1 MKKRFITRKRK
12 RFSWL
17 KGIIILFLF
26 IFSLIIS
33 FHLLSRSN
41 IRISD
46 KYLVQLLLNDDS
58 FFKNVISQTV
68 KEFFSTPAMVF
79 LDNNYFKSNILVNKE
94 NINISNNPI
103 IYIYNS
109 HQTEEYAS
117 STFAE
122 FSVRPSV
129 MFASYA
135 LQDIFND
142 NNYYSIVEENSIKDI
157 LNAYLWKYSYSYEAS
172 RMLMESAKEN
182 NPTLKYYI
190 DVHRDSLDRS
200 RTTIEINGKNYAKTI
215 FLLGLEN
222 ENYQENLTFIE
233 KINNLMDERYPGLSK
248 GIYKKEGPNVN
259 GVYNQDFS
267 SRVILIEVGGYE
279 NTPSEVINS
288 ILAFAECFMEVI
300 SAEQG

>member
-1 MKKRFITRKRK
+1 MKKRFITRKRR

-33 FHLLSRSN
+33 FHLLNRSN

-46 KYLVQLLLNDDS
+46 KYLVQLLLNDEG

-68 KEFFSTPAMVF
+68 KEFFSTPAMVL
-79 LDNNYFKSNILVNKE
+79 LDNNYFESDILVNKE
-94 NINISNNPI
+94 NISKDPI

-122 FSVRPSV
+122 FSIRPSV

-190 DVHRDSLDRS
+190 DVHRDSLDKS

-233 KINNLMDERYPGLSK
+233 KINSLMDERYPGLSK
-248 GIYKKEGPNVN
+248 GIYKKSGPNVN

-267 SRVILIEVGGYE
+267 GRVILIEVGGYE

-300 SAEQG
+300 SVDQG